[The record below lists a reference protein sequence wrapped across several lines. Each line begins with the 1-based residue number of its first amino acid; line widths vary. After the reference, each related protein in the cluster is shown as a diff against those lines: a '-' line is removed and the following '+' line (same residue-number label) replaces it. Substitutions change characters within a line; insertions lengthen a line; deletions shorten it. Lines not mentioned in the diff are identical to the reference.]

1 MNGHKNK
8 LFGILASPNRLAG
21 YSSFLTEDYN
31 KDLEVHSVALV
42 HPNFCFAKTSLNRDV
57 SFNSG
62 FALQAR
68 FATEN
73 SDVVIFVKIIKENL
87 MKCFAFHLTKF

>member
-1 MNGHKNK
+1 MYRVRSLDRNVPKK
-8 LFGILASPNRLAG
+8 YSSKFFDFVKNRLAD

-57 SFNSG
+57 KYNF
-62 FALQAR
+62 
-68 FATEN
+68 
-73 SDVVIFVKIIKENL
+73 
-87 MKCFAFHLTKF
+87 